1 MSLIPLNGILMH
13 FLRVEQN
20 SLFNPPLIPQNS
32 TQTHEQILLKSIKFI
47 ESNGNKLHKTKP
59 NPTKP
64 THPKKKEKEKKNEKE
79 SEKEKENKQKTYG

>member
-1 MSLIPLNGILMH
+1 MH

-64 THPKKKEKEKKNEKE
+64 THPKKKEKEKKMK
-79 SEKEKENKQKTYG
+79 KKVKKKKKTNKRPMGRRY